1 MEQVL
6 GLENILSEQEEAGV
20 HLNINYLMMF
30 WSYELF

>member
-1 MEQVL
+1 MEEVL

-30 WSYELF
+30 